1 MKSVFNKKNINFNGQ
16 GKYSFNNLD
25 FLKINFENNFQNQ
38 LFKLKL
44 DFDFKDDL
52 KLDFINYKKKRQ
64 YS

>member
-1 MKSVFNKKNINFNGQ
+1 MKSVFNKKKINFNGQ

-52 KLDFINYKKKRQ
+52 KLDFINYKKI
-64 YS
+64 